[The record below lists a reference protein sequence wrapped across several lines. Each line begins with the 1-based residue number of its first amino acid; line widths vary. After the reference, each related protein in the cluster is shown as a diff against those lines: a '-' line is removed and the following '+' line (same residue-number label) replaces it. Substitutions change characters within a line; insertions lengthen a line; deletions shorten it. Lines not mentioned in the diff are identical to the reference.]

1 VVSTDGN
8 YGCTSRIDKQVWE
21 REMNRLRRIS
31 LLLGAALAA
40 VVARIVIDGPELVSG
55 LTGSLILV
63 LLVCSQALRRQGRR
77 LSRGTSSETERVD
90 GL

>member
-55 LTGSLILV
+55 SHRFADPRAPR
-63 LLVCSQALRRQGRR
+63 LLASA
-77 LSRGTSSETERVD
+77 
-90 GL
+90 